1 MINLIKS
8 RHARVRQQQRH
19 ITNDALELL
28 FSYGVTKRQ
37 RGGCAVVN
45 KFKASKRVPAHMLN
59 SVNAVI
65 EMAELQSFQSKR
77 ISRILITPQTATNSQ
92 LWMIIGLVLMFVAF
106 VYRRKQKA

>member
-1 MINLIKS
+1 MVSLK
-8 RHARVRQQQRH
+8 
-19 ITNDALELL
+19 D
-28 FSYGVTKRQ
+28 K
-37 RGGCAVVN
+37 GGCAVVN